1 MKKSLDTATQ
11 QFIESIEVLDTTK
24 YHMLQ
29 KLREIVFENY
39 PKSKERMMYGGIL
52 FSLED
57 DYGGV
62 FVYKN
67 HVSFEFSNGYTFD
80 DPEKVL
86 EGGGKYRRHL
96 KFKSIDDIETK
107 SVDFFVKQVMGLK
120 EIR

>member
-1 MKKSLDTATQ
+1 MKRSDDIATQ
-11 QFIESIEVLDTTK
+11 QFIERIEGLDTTK
-24 YHMLQ
+24 YHILQ
-29 KLREIVFENY
+29 KLREIVFEHY
-39 PKSKERMMYGGIL
+39 PKSKERIMYGGIL

-57 DYGGV
+57 DYGGL

-67 HVSFEFSNGYTFD
+67 HVSFEFGNGYTFD

-107 SVDFFVKQVMGLK
+107 SVDFFVKQII
-120 EIR
+120 EIED

>member
-1 MKKSLDTATQ
+1 MKRSDDIATQ
-11 QFIESIEVLDTTK
+11 RFIEGIEVLDTSK
-24 YHMLQ
+24 YQILQ

-52 FSLED
+52 FSLDE

-67 HVSFEFSNGYTFD
+67 HVSFEFSNGYAFD

-107 SVDFFVKQVMGLK
+107 SVDFFVKQII
-120 EIR
+120 EN